1 MDVNDMR
8 VVVMLLG
15 LVLFIG
21 IWAWTW
27 SSRRRAAFDEAARLP
42 FIDDVPGA
50 DASSSQGRPKTTTP
64 PRGAGAAG
72 TLGAQHGEQR

>member
-8 VVVMLLG
+8 VAVMLLG

-42 FIDDVPGA
+42 FLDDESGLEAWPA
-50 DASSSQGRPKTTTP
+50 TSRPKATTP
-64 PRGAGAAG
+64 RVAGAAG
-72 TLGAQHGEQR
+72 PLGATHGEKR

>member
-8 VVVMLLG
+8 VAVMLLG

-27 SSRRRAAFDEAARLP
+27 SSRRRAPIEQDAR
-42 FIDDVPGA
+42 I
-50 DASSSQGRPKTTTP
+50 PKQQTQNIP
-64 PRGAGAAG
+64 K
-72 TLGAQHGEQR
+72 